1 MTQWGYSQVAVTW
14 AKRTRNG
21 RHLKIPRQNCMTVR
35 LGWTD
40 CPPIHLSLICLL
52 FVWQWGL
59 GGQTVIHLSLICMTV
74 RLGWTDCY
82 TFVSYLYDSKAWV
95 DWLPYIFLLSSGV
108 SNVCHIACVWS
119 TFLKLGLIP
128 LADEIKWKLMSSPHF
143 GTKAYSLLVCRYLA
157 NVWFCKTRTVYVVP
171 VTVKLRPAIPQDS
184 IANYRTILRVTPRR
198 LSLFPLVVH
207 QGRAVYPHPLPLTL
221 GIAEPNP
228 NGGCGLQE
236 CWFDK
241 FVLLRWFDRYH
252 ACRESLTA
260 RLSHGPGFLGGGQ
273 KHLVAWALVEMPAF
287 LTSSKKR
294 EKFKQMWSPQLIQFI
309 IHPFVSFTYQRTD

>member
-1 MTQWGYSQVAVTW
+1 MWIMQLSKW
-14 AKRTRNG
+14 RTALGLPVKYR
-21 RHLKIPRQNCMTVR
+21 RKATRKSSIEPHHEKDHDTVR
-35 LGWTD
+35 VQPS
-40 CPPIHLSLICLL
+40 CSN
-52 FVWQWGL
+52 V
-59 GGQTVIHLSLICMTV
+59 GQTHTK
-74 RLGWTDCY
+74 RQ
-82 TFVSYLYDSKAWV
+82 TFENPKTKLYDSEAWV
-95 DWLPYIFLLSSGV
+95 DRLPCIFLLSSGV

-207 QGRAVYPHPLPLTL
+207 QGRVVYPHPLPLTL

-294 EKFKQMWSPQLIQFI
+294 EQLKQMWSPQLI
-309 IHPFVSFTYQRTD
+309 